1 MDKSVKLASLIIC
14 SPMLLVFF
22 WWFSDLSYYF
32 EISIFIWSL
41 FWFFALN
48 IILYLWDW
56 LFAAYLVLMIPT
68 NIYYILL
75 LVSTFFTG
83 EENGPFM
90 FVLFAFI
97 IYVVFEKD
105 YDEKIQKVFFDFCN
119 FLEEKFTFL
128 EIDKKGFYFD
138 KFIDWIAK
146 WNGSAK
152 NDEDDIF

>member
-41 FWFFALN
+41 FWFSALN
-48 IILYLWDW
+48 IILFLWDW

-75 LVSTFFTG
+75 LVSTIFTG

-105 YDEKIQKVFFDFCN
+105 YDEKIQKVFFDFCY
-119 FLEEKFTFL
+119 FLEEKFSFVNKY
-128 EIDKKGFYFD
+128 EDGYFIN
-138 KFIDWIAK
+138 KLADWLSK
-146 WNGSAK
+146 RRKSTD
-152 NDEDDIF
+152 DEEEPF